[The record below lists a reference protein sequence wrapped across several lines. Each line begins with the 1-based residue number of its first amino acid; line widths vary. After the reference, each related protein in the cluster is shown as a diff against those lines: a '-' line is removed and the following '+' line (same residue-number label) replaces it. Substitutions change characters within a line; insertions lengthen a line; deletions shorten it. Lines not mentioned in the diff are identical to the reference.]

1 MSESNDTNGQDAV
14 RPHPRILF
22 AQALI
27 KTGYV
32 HKDIR
37 LIRNGQRL
45 LLKTMCELASEASP
59 AVQLELLLGDRTT

>member
-1 MSESNDTNGQDAV
+1 MPRSNDTRGQNSV

-27 KTGYV
+27 RTGYV

-37 LIRNGQRL
+37 LIRNGQSL
-45 LLKTMCELASEASP
+45 LLKTIRELDSEASP
-59 AVQLELLLGDRTT
+59 AVQLDLPLGN